1 MVLNTKAISTS
12 TSCMEM
18 VPTPG
23 KTEENMM
30 GIGLKARSKVKEN
43 IAGQMEEHMWVNIK
57 TIRKMAMENSVGRQ
71 MGVIKGIGKR
81 ERNMEKVL
89 RLMRKDNREK
99 DIGKMEF
106 QCEIKLIKAKFNFIY
121 QYNLTNL

>member
-43 IAGQMEEHMWVNIK
+43 IAG
-57 TIRKMAMENSVGRQ
+57 
-71 MGVIKGIGKR
+71 
-81 ERNMEKVL
+81 
-89 RLMRKDNREK
+89 
-99 DIGKMEF
+99 
-106 QCEIKLIKAKFNFIY
+106 
-121 QYNLTNL
+121 

>member
-1 MVLNTKAISTS
+1 
-12 TSCMEM
+12 
-18 VPTPG
+18 
-23 KTEENMM
+23 
-30 GIGLKARSKVKEN
+30 
-43 IAGQMEEHMWVNIK
+43 
-57 TIRKMAMENSVGRQ
+57 MAMENSVGRQ

-106 QCEIKLIKAKFNFIY
+106 
-121 QYNLTNL
+121 

>member
-1 MVLNTKAISTS
+1 
-12 TSCMEM
+12 
-18 VPTPG
+18 
-23 KTEENMM
+23 
-30 GIGLKARSKVKEN
+30 
-43 IAGQMEEHMWVNIK
+43 MEEHMWVNIK

-106 QCEIKLIKAKFNFIY
+106 
-121 QYNLTNL
+121 